1 MENSDFEKSDE
12 GEYLQVKPTKS
23 VFGNLKKRP
32 LGIGDGLSKTTR
44 KRRTLAFKKELCEK
58 FKLEILLGIHFP
70 TDVRKSWYFE
80 GFGVRMKQFAD
91 ETAIGKKIKTDL
103 QLLSNSWFVDDKINL
118 QEGVTAFSVI
128 TGPFVS
134 AVGEEAVI
142 LAQQRGALDYKSLSK
157 GKTVT
162 DISTLQDE
170 LEWLHFEWLNVKDR
184 VSALAGGC
192 KWRTKLRRKQ
202 GTLYA
207 SAGKKIS
214 EINELITEIKK
225 TDHKNCSKVSCRIF
239 QSGEGCRA
247 NHFDE
252 IVRSHVFLKAQE
264 IRRLEDLRQVALSY
278 AAFYRK
284 DVVPEDVLKFLDDEE
299 GDDETQDDYEMQE
312 DGDEIQ
318 DDAEEG

>member
-1 MENSDFEKSDE
+1 
-12 GEYLQVKPTKS
+12 
-23 VFGNLKKRP
+23 
-32 LGIGDGLSKTTR
+32 
-44 KRRTLAFKKELCEK
+44 
-58 FKLEILLGIHFP
+58 
-70 TDVRKSWYFE
+70 
-80 GFGVRMKQFAD
+80 MKQFAD

-184 VSALAGGC
+184 VSALA
-192 KWRTKLRRKQ
+192 
-202 GTLYA
+202 
-207 SAGKKIS
+207 
-214 EINELITEIKK
+214 
-225 TDHKNCSKVSCRIF
+225 
-239 QSGEGCRA
+239 
-247 NHFDE
+247 
-252 IVRSHVFLKAQE
+252 AQE